1 MLDEKTINIIKS
13 TVPVLKT
20 QGEVITGRFYN
31 LMFQD
36 HPELLNMFN
45 QTNQKKQTQR
55 AALANAVIAAAANI
69 DQLEHVIP
77 AVRLISHK
85 HRSIGVKPEQYPIV
99 GKYLLLAIKD
109 VLHDA
114 ATPDIMQA
122 WEKAYGVIA
131 DAFISMENEMYHQAG
146 WQGYKGFTVIKK
158 MKESKDITSFY
169 VKPIDGLPLPEF
181 EAGQYISIKVQ
192 IADSPYTH
200 IRQYSLSDA
209 SGKGYYRISVKKDG
223 AVSSHLHDHVHEG
236 DALDISA
243 PAGDFLLTSSGKTAV
258 LISAGAGITPM
269 MSMLKTAAEKQP
281 ERSIIFIHAAENGDY
296 AAFRKEAEET
306 AANNP
311 YVKTIFVYSHPTQ
324 EDRSGDKPFYEGRID
339 QDFLEHLDLKQ
350 DTEYYLCGSASFMT
364 QMNDMIIKLGFDP
377 QSVRYELFGP
387 QLSVAKAN

>member
-13 TVPVLKT
+13 TAPVLKT
-20 QGEVITGRFYN
+20 QGEDITGRFYN

-69 DQLEHVIP
+69 DQLEHIIP
-77 AVRLISHK
+77 AVRQIGYK
-85 HRSIGVKPEQYPIV
+85 HTSIGVKPEHYPIV

-109 VLHDA
+109 VLQDA

-131 DAFISMENEMYHQAG
+131 DAFIGIENEMYKQAG

-181 EAGQYISIKVQ
+181 EAGQYISIKVR

-209 SGKGYYRISVKKDG
+209 SGKGHYRISVKKDG

-236 DALDISA
+236 DVLDISA
-243 PAGDFLLTSSGKTAV
+243 PAGDFMLTPSEKTAV

-269 MSMLKTAAEKQP
+269 MGMLKTAAEKQH
-281 ERSIIFIHAAENGDY
+281 ERSIIFIHAAKNGDY
-296 AAFRKEAEET
+296 AAFRKEAEEA
-306 AANNP
+306 AANNSN
-311 YVKTIFVYSHPTQ
+311 VKVIFVYSEPSEQ
-324 EDRSGDKPFYEGRID
+324 DRSGDKPFYEGRID
-339 QDFLEHLDLKQ
+339 QDFLEQLNLKQ
-350 DTEYYLCGSASFMT
+350 DTEYYLCGSAPFMM

-387 QLSVAKAN
+387 QLSMAKAN

>member
-20 QGEVITGRFYN
+20 QGEDITGRFYN

-69 DQLEHVIP
+69 DQLEHIIP
-77 AVRLISHK
+77 AVRQIGYK
-85 HRSIGVKPEQYPIV
+85 HTSIGVKPEHYPIV

-109 VLHDA
+109 VLQGA
-114 ATPDIMQA
+114 ATSDIMRA

-131 DAFISMENEMYHQAG
+131 DAFIGIENEMYKQAG

-181 EAGQYISIKVQ
+181 EAGQYISIKVR

-209 SGKGYYRISVKKDG
+209 SGKGHYRISVKKDG

-236 DALDISA
+236 DVLDISA
-243 PAGDFLLTSSGKTAV
+243 PAGDFMLTPSGKTAV

-269 MSMLKTAAEKQP
+269 MGMLKTAAEKQP
-281 ERSIIFIHAAENGDY
+281 ERFIIFIHAAKNGDY
-296 AAFRKEAEET
+296 AAFRKEAEEA
-306 AANNP
+306 AANNSN
-311 YVKTIFVYSHPTQ
+311 VKVIFVYSEPSEQ
-324 EDRSGDKPFYEGRID
+324 DRSGDKPFYEGRID
-339 QDFLEHLDLKQ
+339 QDFLEQLNLKQ
-350 DTEYYLCGSASFMT
+350 DTEYYLCGSAPFMM

-387 QLSVAKAN
+387 QLSMAKAN

>member
-20 QGEVITGRFYN
+20 KGEDITGRFYN

-69 DQLEHVIP
+69 DQLENIIP
-77 AVRLISHK
+77 AVRQIGYK
-85 HRSIGVKPEQYPIV
+85 HTSIGVKPEHYPIV

-109 VLHDA
+109 VLQDA
-114 ATPDIMQA
+114 AAPDIMQA
-122 WEKAYGVIA
+122 WEKAYGIIA
-131 DAFISMENEMYHQAG
+131 DAFIGVENEMYKQAG

-169 VKPIDGLPLPEF
+169 VKPTEGLPLPEF
-181 EAGQYISIKVQ
+181 EAGQYISVKVR

-200 IRQYSLSDA
+200 IRQYSMSDA
-209 SGKGYYRISVKKDG
+209 SGKGHYRISVKKDG

-236 DALDISA
+236 DVLDISA
-243 PAGDFLLTSSGKTAV
+243 PAGDFTLTSSGKTAV

-281 ERSIIFIHAAENGDY
+281 KRSIIFIHAAKNGDY
-296 AAFRKEAEET
+296 AAFRKEAEEA
-306 AANNP
+306 AANHP
-311 YVKTIFVYSHPTQ
+311 YMKTIFIYSDPTQ
-324 EDRSGDKPFYEGRID
+324 EDRSGDKSFYEGRID
-339 QDFLEHLDLKQ
+339 QDFLERLNLKQ
-350 DTEYYLCGSASFMT
+350 DTEFYLCGSAPFMT
-364 QMNDMIIKLGFDP
+364 QMNGMIIELGFDP

-387 QLSVAKAN
+387 QLSMAQAN